1 MSRAPAL
8 AELDRA
14 LAECSECELAARAL
28 RDAVREAK
36 ATLRGGAFGNHV
48 ARARGVAKTLAGCA
62 KRADAAL
69 TAAVADELGA
79 ARAGPGGSDAP
90 SRPRLASAAPDVG
103 GRRPVPSSV
112 VPTAPRRSPTPRR
125 ARDVPF
131 DPAKDDAATYA
142 LRRDLAALDHEE
154 TLARLTTARAE
165 TLAVRLVR
173 FRPAPAVGVDRAK
186 PRPDD
191 DAEGRT
197 HRPPL
202 TIRRRVSS
210 CVDPNAK
217 PVHFL
222 VRRAVRAQNESLAPP
237 DPRAESR
244 DEDALAAMLP
254 DVREKMQL
262 HSAVRCLYRLAAAD
276 SDDDSDASSDEDEPE
291 IENAAP
297 PKGGPSFA
305 AREEAAVR
313 GSSSPSKSP
322 GGGGG
327 GGAPRKKKK
336 TWTRVRSIRDVRH
349 GDVLAVR
356 CACDDPPPGRA
367 SSRTRESDENP
378 ERRETLARLAKPN
391 AAAEGGVVIVRALPT
406 TAAGPRR
413 FFSDGTTRATRPVS
427 APPAFVDVGSD
438 ATDQTRHPPRKEGG
452 AFVGSGASSLAPRP
466 LLVRVPPAYKTP
478 ESALAAVSRAVLAAR
493 RSHSPAIAL
502 YDETLAPVVDFDA
515 QIRDAGGVVFYRC
528 AHHPAPA
535 PAGAGRRQRAA
546 DEKLSAVKE
555 GKERSFAVVAVR
567 RERNGA
573 KAVVRRRETIH
584 VPDRPGLLSMS
595 LSALRRRV
603 ALAHDA
609 DVEDVVSMRVGG
621 RELEHPAQLEP
632 GAKLFWSAEKRSAV
646 KNARS
651 EGDHFRQG
659 NDEPREKKRPGRRP
673 ASAGGLRHKTRNAFA
688 EEVFSSGV
696 AFSSGVGV
704 GAPPSSL
711 SPPSSP
717 AAEAARAALALGV
730 ARRGRVVRRPPMTK
744 PLSARDLRPA
754 RPPRPT
760 PRPGIGEVGFGSGV
774 RFDERALRSGGGGG
788 ARVVARRGG
797 EKAKKRK
804 GAVGARKARR
814 AIEIDPIDPIDRGGG
829 GALESGDGA
838 REGVGSHAR
847 AEISA
852 DAVAFVDVEAEVGG
866 AGGEAGA
873 RRAPS
878 AGAPSPAPEVRGGG
892 ARLRG
897 EGGA

>member
-1 MSRAPAL
+1 M
-8 AELDRA
+8 
-14 LAECSECELAARAL
+14 
-28 RDAVREAK
+28 
-36 ATLRGGAFGNHV
+36 
-48 ARARGVAKTLAGCA
+48 
-62 KRADAAL
+62 
-69 TAAVADELGA
+69 
-79 ARAGPGGSDAP
+79 
-90 SRPRLASAAPDVG
+90 
-103 GRRPVPSSV
+103 
-112 VPTAPRRSPTPRR
+112 
-125 ARDVPF
+125 
-131 DPAKDDAATYA
+131 
-142 LRRDLAALDHEE
+142 
-154 TLARLTTARAE
+154 
-165 TLAVRLVR
+165 
-173 FRPAPAVGVDRAK
+173 
-186 PRPDD
+186 
-191 DAEGRT
+191 
-197 HRPPL
+197 
-202 TIRRRVSS
+202 
-210 CVDPNAK
+210 
-217 PVHFL
+217 
-222 VRRAVRAQNESLAPP
+222 
-237 DPRAESR
+237 
-244 DEDALAAMLP
+244 
-254 DVREKMQL
+254 
-262 HSAVRCLYRLAAAD
+262 
-276 SDDDSDASSDEDEPE
+276 
-291 IENAAP
+291 
-297 PKGGPSFA
+297 
-305 AREEAAVR
+305 
-313 GSSSPSKSP
+313 
-322 GGGGG
+322 
-327 GGAPRKKKK
+327 
-336 TWTRVRSIRDVRH
+336 RSIRDVRP

-367 SSRTRESDENP
+367 AAGDADENP

-406 TAAGPRR
+406 TAAAGRHFN
-413 FFSDGTTRATRPVS
+413 FFSDGTREGTPPGGTRATRPVS

-438 ATDQTRHPPRKEGG
+438 ATDQTHRPPRKEGG
-452 AFVGSGASSLAPRP
+452 AFVGSDASSLAPRP
-466 LLVRVPPAYKTP
+466 LLVRIPPAYKTP

-651 EGDHFRQG
+651 EGDHFREG

-673 ASAGGLRHKTRNAFA
+673 ASAGSRNKTRNAFA
-688 EEVFSSGV
+688 EEVFSSET
-696 AFSSGVGV
+696 FSSGVKFSSGIGV

-717 AAEAARAALALGV
+717 AAEAARAALALGALGG
-730 ARRGRVVRRPPMTK
+730 ARIRRPPMTK

-829 GALESGDGA
+829 GALESGDEA

-878 AGAPSPAPEVRGGG
+878 AGAPSPRPRFAGA
-892 ARLRG
+892 ARLRAR
-897 EGGA
+897 GGA

>member
-36 ATLRGGAFGNHV
+36 ATLRGGAFGTHV
-48 ARARGVAKTLAGCA
+48 ARARGVAKTLAACA

-112 VPTAPRRSPTPRR
+112 VPTAPRRSPPPRR

-222 VRRAVRAQNESLAPP
+222 VRRAVRAQNESLAP

-276 SDDDSDASSDEDEPE
+276 SDDSDASSDEDEPG

-305 AREEAAVR
+305 ALEEATAPR

-327 GGAPRKKKK
+327 APQKSRRRR
-336 TWTRVRSIRDVRH
+336 WTRVRSIRDVRP

-367 SSRTRESDENP
+367 SSRTRESDENS

-406 TAAGPRR
+406 TAAGRR
-413 FFSDGTTRATRPVS
+413 FFSDGTTRPVS

-438 ATDQTRHPPRKEGG
+438 ATDQIRPPRKEGR

-466 LLVRVPPAYKTP
+466 LLVRIPPAYKTP

-502 YDETLAPVVDFDA
+502 YDETLAPVVEFDA
-515 QIRDAGGVVFYRC
+515 QSRDAGGVVFYRG
-528 AHHPAPA
+528 APHPAPA

-595 LSALRRRV
+595 LSALRRRRRSPRPPPPRRRRR
-603 ALAHDA
+603 ARR
-609 DVEDVVSMRVGG
+609 S
-621 RELEHPAQLEP
+621 
-632 GAKLFWSAEKRSAV
+632 RSA
-646 KNARS
+646 
-651 EGDHFRQG
+651 
-659 NDEPREKKRPGRRP
+659 
-673 ASAGGLRHKTRNAFA
+673 
-688 EEVFSSGV
+688 
-696 AFSSGVGV
+696 
-704 GAPPSSL
+704 SL
-711 SPPSSP
+711 
-717 AAEAARAALALGV
+717 
-730 ARRGRVVRRPPMTK
+730 
-744 PLSARDLRPA
+744 
-754 RPPRPT
+754 
-760 PRPGIGEVGFGSGV
+760 
-774 RFDERALRSGGGGG
+774 GGG
-788 ARVVARRGG
+788 A
-797 EKAKKRK
+797 
-804 GAVGARKARR
+804 
-814 AIEIDPIDPIDRGGG
+814 
-829 GALESGDGA
+829 S
-838 REGVGSHAR
+838 S
-847 AEISA
+847 
-852 DAVAFVDVEAEVGG
+852 
-866 AGGEAGA
+866 GA
-873 RRAPS
+873 RR
-878 AGAPSPAPEVRGGG
+878 
-892 ARLRG
+892 
-897 EGGA
+897 